1 MSDVVNESENE
12 PAEPREFPETAEA
25 AEMLKLFSSQKSG
38 RVPTPPAL
46 PKPVVTDLAEAREAG
61 RVLRRFATPPSTVA
75 LPPTVVAFP
84 TTTVETNVAPTYER
98 IEDIRQTLRIGDH
111 PRHAGADGETVR
123 EFFRRLVGK
132 QLKIED

>member
-1 MSDVVNESENE
+1 MSDVLNESENE
-12 PAEPREFPETAEA
+12 PTAPRDFPETAEA
-25 AEMLKLFSSQKSG
+25 ADMLKVFSGQKSG
-38 RVPTPPAL
+38 KIPPAL
-46 PKPVVTDLAEAREAG
+46 PKPAAPELAEAREAG
-61 RVLRRFATPPSTVA
+61 RVLRRFATPPATVA

-84 TTTVETNVAPTYER
+84 TTTVETNVAPNYER
-98 IEDIRQTLRIGDH
+98 IDDIRQTLRIGDH